1 MAQLQK
7 QRNFSAFDLS
17 KLNASLYDMK
27 VARGT
32 DEYLARFVGWESRK
46 TSVNPVESQEQELA
60 LFAVR
65 TEQGEQLR
73 KLVFLRSNKVDD
85 SNRLKTLFALIFSS
99 RTSDVEEWAL
109 TAKELEL
116 VK

>member
-1 MAQLQK
+1 MAELLK
-7 QRNFSAFDLS
+7 QQNFSGFDLL
-17 KLNASLYDMK
+17 KLQASLYDMK

-46 TSVNPVESQEQELA
+46 TEQQELA
-60 LFAVR
+60 LFALR
-65 TEQGEQLR
+65 TDSGEQVR
-73 KLVFLRSNKVDD
+73 RLVFARDNKLEDV
-85 SNRLKTLFALIFSS
+85 SRLKMLFALVFSA
-99 RTSDVEEWAL
+99 RASDGEEWVP

>member
-1 MAQLQK
+1 MAELLK

-46 TSVNPVESQEQELA
+46 TGAILEDVA

-65 TEQGEQLR
+65 TDQGEKIR
-73 KLVFLRSNKVDD
+73 KLAFDGKVSDQ
-85 SNRLKTLFALIFSS
+85 SRLKMLFALGFAA
-99 RTSDVEEWAL
+99 RPFETEEW
-109 TAKELEL
+109 TPTHEELEK

>member
-1 MAQLQK
+1 MAELLK

-17 KLNASLYDMK
+17 KLQASLYDMK
-27 VARGT
+27 IARGT

-46 TSVNPVESQEQELA
+46 DENLELA

-65 TEQGEQLR
+65 VGQGEQIR
-73 KLVFLRSNKVDD
+73 KLVFDTAGKIDD
-85 SNRLKTLFALIFSS
+85 QRRLKLLFTLLFSA
-99 RTSDVEEWAL
+99 REFENEEL
-109 TAKELEL
+109 VPTAAELEM

>member
-1 MAQLQK
+1 MAELLK
-7 QRNFSAFDLS
+7 QQNFSGFDLS
-17 KLNASLYDMK
+17 KLQANLYDVK

-46 TSVNPVESQEQELA
+46 NEQQELA
-60 LFAVR
+60 LFALR
-65 TEQGEQLR
+65 TDSGEQVR
-73 KLVFLRSNKVDD
+73 RLVFARESKIEDVG
-85 SNRLKTLFALIFSS
+85 RLKILFALIFSA
-99 RTSDVEEWAL
+99 RTSDVDEWVP